1 MKCSVLR
8 KKIACTLS
16 VLILGVNS
24 KAEDTKQNSL
34 FQNEN
39 NKLDENKINSKFNSN
54 SSSDSDSDSDSKL
67 DKIKQEI
74 IHNINKKNIND
85 KNISELKIDTYI
97 PEIPKKET
105 EKNLASRIINFSI
118 NFDITMGIIFGIK
131 SVINI
136 LCQRLRHGKHIKYSQ
151 DYKQMLRYLHE
162 FENFDPSELKF
173 KKISL
178 RFSKDKK
185 AALYIINSE
194 DYENKEIKIENAPEN
209 IIIFCNGDKNIN
221 ISKLNKEIK
230 RLFIISKNCVQI
242 CNAPKIEFF
251 YAGVSSLIIPK
262 NNKNCENNENSQLKE
277 AILNIQNL
285 IIGIGEEN
293 EEYSN
298 IIDSNELVKLLE
310 TRGLL
315 GGKKPDN
322 IKYKTIR
329 ASCSNNGFGK
339 NNWFTI
345 YKE

>member
-1 MKCSVLR
+1 MKYSVLR
-8 KKIACTLS
+8 KKTACILS
-16 VLILGVNS
+16 VLILGINS
-24 KAEDTKQNSL
+24 KAEDKKNNFL
-34 FQNEN
+34 FQNKN
-39 NKLDENKINSKFNSN
+39 NNLDKNKINSDSN
-54 SSSDSDSDSDSKL
+54 SSSSSNYNYNSKF
-67 DKIKQEI
+67 DEIKQEI
-74 IHNINKKNIND
+74 INNINKRDIYN

-105 EKNLASRIINFSI
+105 EKSLAAHIVNFSI
-118 NFDITMGIIFGIK
+118 NFAVLWGIISGIK

-136 LCQRLRHGKHIKYSQ
+136 LWQRLRHGKHIIYSQ

-162 FENFDPSELKF
+162 FENFNPTELKF
-173 KKISL
+173 KNISL
-178 RFSKDKK
+178 KFSKDKK
-185 AALYIINSE
+185 ALLYIINSD
-194 DYENKEIKIENAPEN
+194 DYENKEIKIENSPEN

-221 ISKLNKEIK
+221 ISKLNQEVK
-230 RLFIISKNCVQI
+230 RLCIISKNCVQI

-251 YAGVSSLIIPK
+251 YAGVSNLIIPK

-285 IIGIGEEN
+285 IIEKENEN
-293 EEYSN
+293 EEHSH
-298 IIDSNELVKLLE
+298 IIDSDELVKLLE
-310 TRGLL
+310 TRGFL

-322 IKYKTIR
+322 IEYKIIK